1 MSKEKMDPKP
11 APGFANGDRHGWIS
25 TMCGRLERVA
35 HGRAAEEIIASGVE
49 PGRKA
54 VVALPMWA
62 WVPAG
67 AAAGRK
73 GDAADGGKLLLPL
86 RLSWSSGSLLVEV
99 PPATDTELT
108 WSAVGRGRSIRGTL
122 EVCTGLATTTVDGD
136 LPPDRVVVKPLGQR
150 PRKASL
156 ARFVEDGKAA
166 WWEIVFSLEG
176 WVGTELKKANS
187 KVSAEMASSVSA
199 SISPCS
205 NGEVAALS
213 EQSLEA
219 LSTHMLFGSE
229 DRPGSVP
236 RLIDKCLSETFARVD
251 PLHFTKVWLGR
262 DAEEVVRVGLG
273 DLKFGGKVRRL
284 LAGSGATSPEE
295 FMAIYRETYPADR
308 LGIGRLE
315 RALLVGSDPMA
326 AIVSIDMPVFGD
338 GSWEKLAETLP
349 DLSTLDQDQFD
360 HGDDEPA
367 LAHQADAA

>member
-1 MSKEKMDPKP
+1 MDPKP

-25 TMCGRLERVA
+25 MMCGRLERVA
-35 HGRAAEEIIASGVE
+35 HGRAAEGIIASGVE
-49 PGRKA
+49 TGRKA
-54 VVALPMWA
+54 IVALPMWA

-67 AAAGRK
+67 SAAGRK
-73 GDAADGGKLLLPL
+73 GDSADGGKLRLPL
-86 RLSWSSGSLLVEV
+86 RLNWGANALVLEA
-99 PPATDTELT
+99 PPSATTELS
-108 WSAVGRGRSIRGTL
+108 WSAVGCGRSVRGVL
-122 EVCTGLATTTVDGD
+122 EATTGLVTTTAEGD
-136 LPPDRVVVKPLGQR
+136 MPPARIVVKPLGQR
-150 PRKASL
+150 PRKAAL
-156 ARFVEDGKAA
+156 NRLVEDGKAA

-187 KVSAEMASSVSA
+187 KVSAEMAGSVSA

-251 PLHFTKVWLGR
+251 PLHFTKVWLRR

-284 LAGSGATSPEE
+284 LAGSGATTPEE

-349 DLSTLDQDQFD
+349 DLSSLDQDQFD
-360 HGDDEPA
+360 HGDDVPEMA
-367 LAHQADAA
+367 GAGREADAA